1 MSNHGTSTPT
11 LCCMAGN
18 TGTARDRGLGAELRQ
33 ARERAGIGLRKL
45 AARLDWDPSRLS
57 RFETGER
64 SAKPEDV
71 ATILVALDAPLE
83 LRERLVAWAAEPNN
97 GHSWSPITIP
107 EQQQHLSAYL
117 EFERTASTITE
128 VVLGVIPGL
137 LQTPDYARAIIS
149 RESAPPDVEQRVAV
163 RLGRREVLRRA
174 EPLRLVAVIGE
185 PALDGNVGGDAVM
198 AEQLRHLLKMSAMP
212 NVDLRVIPTRSD
224 WHPAM
229 VNNFALF
236 EFAAASPIVHI
247 ETRWSGLYL
256 HEEADVDLH
265 RDAVER
271 VLAAALSPEMSAE
284 TVARKLADRM
294 EDT

>member
-1 MSNHGTSTPT
+1 MSNGRVSAPT

-33 ARERAGIGLRKL
+33 AREQAKIGLRKL
-45 AARLDWDPSRLS
+45 AGRLGWDPSRLS
-57 RFETGER
+57 RIETGER

-71 ATILVALDAPLE
+71 AAILVALDAALE
-83 LRERLVAWAAEPNN
+83 LRERLVAWAAEPN

-117 EFERTASTITE
+117 EFERTAKKITE

-149 RESAPPDVEQRVAV
+149 RESAPPDVEQRVAI
-163 RLGRREVLRRA
+163 RLGRREVLQRA
-174 EPLRLVAVIGE
+174 EPLELVAVIGE
-185 PALDGNVGGDAVM
+185 PALDSNVGGDAVM
-198 AEQLRHLLKMSAMP
+198 VDQLRHLQKMSAS
-212 NVDLRVIPTRSD
+212 VDIRVIPTRSD

-271 VLAAALSPEMSAE
+271 VLAAALSPQLSAE

-294 EDT
+294 ENR